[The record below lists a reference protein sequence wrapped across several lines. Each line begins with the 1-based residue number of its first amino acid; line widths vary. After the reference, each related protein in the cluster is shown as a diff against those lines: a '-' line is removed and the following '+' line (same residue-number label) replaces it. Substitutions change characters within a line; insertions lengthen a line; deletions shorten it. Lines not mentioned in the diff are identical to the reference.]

1 MTIKQITPQEAFEMA
16 NKGTLFVDVRELNET
31 SAFSYDLKNIIY
43 APLSNF
49 EILSMAKLPQ
59 DKSTT
64 IILACRS
71 GGRSMRAAEFL
82 AGLGYTSLCNLS
94 GGILGWSESML
105 PCKES

>member
-1 MTIKQITPQEAFEMA
+1 MTVKQITPEEAYEMA
-16 NKGTLFVDVRELNET
+16 NNGTLFVDVREKNET
-31 SAFSYDLKNIIY
+31 DAFGYDLKNIIY

-59 DKSTT
+59 EKNTA

-82 AGLGYTSLCNLS
+82 ESNGYKNLYNLG
-94 GGILGWSESML
+94 GGILGWNEAGL
-105 PCKES
+105 PVKED

>member
-1 MTIKQITPQEAFEMA
+1 MTVKQISPKEAFEMA
-16 NKGTLFVDVRELNET
+16 KKGTLFVDVREQNET
-31 SAFSYDLKNIIY
+31 DSLSYDLKNIIY

-59 DKSTT
+59 DKKTA

-82 AGLGYTSLCNLS
+82 EGQGYTDLYNLS
-94 GGILGWSESML
+94 GGIMEWSASML
-105 PCKES
+105 PCKNE

>member
-1 MTIKQITPQEAFEMA
+1 MTVKQITPEEAYELVQTD
-16 NKGTLFVDVRELNET
+16 TLFVDVREKNET
-31 SAFSYDLKNIIY
+31 DCFSYDLENIIY

-59 DKSTT
+59 EKSTP

-82 AGLGYTSLCNLS
+82 ENNGYKNLYNLS
-94 GGILGWSESML
+94 GGILGWSEAGL
-105 PCKES
+105 PVKEE